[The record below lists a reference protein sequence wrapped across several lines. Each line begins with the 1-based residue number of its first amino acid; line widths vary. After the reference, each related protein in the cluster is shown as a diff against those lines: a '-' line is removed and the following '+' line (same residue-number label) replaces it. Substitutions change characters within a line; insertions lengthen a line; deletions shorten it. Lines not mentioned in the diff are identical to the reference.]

1 MFKGLTR
8 CLTGRIGAICSD
20 VNIPEEEQ
28 KVFKTLRANGYSV
41 SDSKKWWIP
50 NYRPATK
57 EVKEKK
63 VYSGSIPHIP
73 GVSERIRNILK
84 KENILVGI

>member
-41 SDSKKWWIP
+41 SDCKKWWIP